1 MGYHKPVLL
10 KECINGLS
18 IKPNGV
24 YVDATFG
31 GGGHSELIL
40 SKLNGGK
47 LFAFDQ
53 DTSSSVNDLNKEGF
67 KLINANFRHVKNFLK
82 MEGVMKIDGL
92 LADLGVSS
100 YQFDT
105 AERGFSTRLEGE
117 LDMRMNINST
127 FSAKNV
133 VNNYPEEALANIF
146 YKYGEIRNSK
156 QLASRIVFERK
167 RSNINTTSDLINVIN
182 NLVLERYRNKFYA
195 KVFQAIRIEV
205 NDEISALE
213 ELLLTAEELLK
224 PGARLVVIS
233 YHSLEDR
240 LIKNIVKKGNIEG
253 NDEKDFFGNLTKR
266 YMEINKKVIVPS
278 NCEINENSRA
288 RSAKL
293 RIAERTNVK

>member
-1 MGYHKPVLL
+1 
-10 KECINGLS
+10 
-18 IKPNGV
+18 
-24 YVDATFG
+24 
-31 GGGHSELIL
+31 
-40 SKLNGGK
+40 
-47 LFAFDQ
+47 
-53 DTSSSVNDLNKEGF
+53 
-67 KLINANFRHVKNFLK
+67 
-82 MEGVMKIDGL
+82 MKIDGL